1 MNDAKPDQ
9 HLKISLLFELDRNDN
24 PVLYDDLCRFIKG
37 PRRANRL
44 RFLANEGLRA
54 EELRQA
60 QSPQTHVSGDVA
72 HGGIGFGAYV
82 PTGDTNLVFASPLEE

>member
-54 EELRQA
+54 EELRQT
-60 QSPQTHVSGDVA
+60 QSQQAHVNGEVVP
-72 HGGIGFGAYV
+72 GRIGFGAYG
-82 PTGDTNLVFASPLEE
+82 PAGDTNLVFASPLEE

>member
-1 MNDAKPDQ
+1 MKDAKPEQ
-9 HLKISLLFELDRNDN
+9 LPKISLLFELDRNDN

-60 QSPQTHVSGDVA
+60 QSPQTHVSGEAVP
-72 HGGIGFGAYV
+72 GGIGLGAYG
-82 PTGDTNLVFASPLEE
+82 PAGDTNLVFASPLEE